1 MIEQRAR
8 VVGTEA
14 GFALVEA
21 APSGGCGTCGVQGG
35 CGVSK
40 LGKLLPQRS
49 RVLRVANELGARPGD
64 EVTLGVAEDALLA
77 SALAAYLPP
86 LAGLLA
92 GALLGGAFGPEDMWP
107 MLGAGGGLLLGLAAS
122 RLLSRR
128 GQVRHAPRMVS
139 RRAHAV
145 PVVWHRAESDPPVS

>member
-8 VVGTEA
+8 VVGTEG

-21 APSGGCGTCGVQGG
+21 APSGGCAACGVQGG

-40 LGKLLPQRS
+40 LGKLLPRRS

-92 GALLGGAFGPEDMWP
+92 GALLGGAFGPDDMWP
-107 MLGAGGGLLLGLAAS
+107 MLGAGGGLLLGIAAS
-122 RLLSRR
+122 RPLSRR

-139 RRAHAV
+139 RRTHAV
-145 PVVWHRAESDPPVS
+145 PVVWHRAESDPPVT

>member
-40 LGKLLPQRS
+40 LGRLLPRRS
-49 RVLRVANELGARPGD
+49 RVLRVTNELGARPGD
-64 EVTLGVAEDALLA
+64 EVTLGVAEDAC
-77 SALAAYLPP
+77 SAARSARKTCGPCSGPAAACCSGLPP
-86 LAGLLA
+86 RACCPGE
-92 GALLGGAFGPEDMWP
+92 G
-107 MLGAGGGLLLGLAAS
+107 
-122 RLLSRR
+122 
-128 GQVRHAPRMVS
+128 
-139 RRAHAV
+139 RRAMR
-145 PVVWHRAESDPPVS
+145 RAWCRAAPTRCRWSGTAPNPIHPFLDRETP